1 MYPTSKKHQ
10 NQILCGLLLIVLI
23 VLIPAISRADIQ
35 CYQCHGTSVSD
46 YRPADA
52 VSRNYSSGGF
62 TGNHRSHMAAPANP
76 ITCRKCHNNQ
86 NYTSNHRNGFINLS
100 SNINSSPLKGKYIN
114 GGSQIT
120 SKEQS
125 TTPVLGTCADVNCH
139 FETATPQWGTDLF
152 TASTDCDKC
161 HGTPPNG
168 SDTSGLA
175 GSHAKHAPYY
185 PGTANCQKCHS
196 NNTTFQHATSAGKRN
211 LNISF
216 AAAPNNG
223 SGAYSG
229 ETNDYLPSQNNT
241 FGSCTA
247 TYCHSPGNKNSPLF
261 SAPNQTAT
269 WGGTLGCNG
278 CHATAIGIQPGSHY
292 QHVAST
298 YGVPVKC

>member
-10 NQILCGLLLIVLI
+10 NQILCSLLLIALI
-23 VLIPAISRADIQ
+23 VLIPVISRADIQ